1 MDDVP
6 ELFLPM
12 PSRPPGPRPPYRGL
26 SITIP
31 ADVDIDAGGDGGGP
45 APICSPGLTIRIWKV
60 RAVRPV
66 SALSVFAASDLMR
79 PTCLCVSLAH
89 ACPRACAGYEIEW
102 DQHGGL
108 SSVART
114 APFELGLLP
123 A

>member
-60 RAVRPV
+60 RAARPV
-66 SALSVFAASDLMR
+66 SALLVGICCVGPQETHL
-79 PTCLCVSLAH
+79 PLCHPGLTLARVS
-89 ACPRACAGYEIEW
+89 
-102 DQHGGL
+102 
-108 SSVART
+108 ARDM
-114 APFELGLLP
+114 L
-123 A
+123 